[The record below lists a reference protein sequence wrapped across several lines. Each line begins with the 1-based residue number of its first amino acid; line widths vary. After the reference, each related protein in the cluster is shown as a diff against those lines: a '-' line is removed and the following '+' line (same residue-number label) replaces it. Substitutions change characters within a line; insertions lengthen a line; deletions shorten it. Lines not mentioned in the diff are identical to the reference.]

1 VTALQVYRDD
11 GPLAG
16 ILGRRLGGALT
27 AAPVAITL
35 LGAVP
40 LAVLLG
46 VEDTRPTALLAVVA
60 VAIFVAAGAA
70 GAARPDAGRLAWSV
84 PPLLRLVEYGAL
96 IRLTVLAG
104 RSAMPLCFAV
114 LGVLAFHHYDVVYRL
129 RHQRIAPPAWVSA
142 VGGGWDGRLIV
153 AFTLAAVGGL
163 EVGLLLAAIALGV
176 VFIAESALSWLR
188 FASGTRS
195 AAYDDDGDDEGDA

>member
-16 ILGRRLGGALT
+16 ILGRHLGSALT
-27 AAPVAITL
+27 TAPVALTV

-40 LAVLLG
+40 LAVLLA
-46 VEDTRPTALLAVVA
+46 VDDARPAALPALVA
-60 VAIFVAAGAA
+60 VAIFVAAGGA
-70 GAARPDAGRLAWSV
+70 GAARPDAGRLAWAV
-84 PPLLRLVEYGAL
+84 PPLLRLVEYGVL

-104 RSAMPLCFAV
+104 RSAMPLCFAL

-129 RHQRIAPPAWVSA
+129 RHQRIAPPEWVSA

-153 AFTLAAVGGL
+153 AFALAAVGGL
-163 EVGLLLAAIALGV
+163 EVGLLVAAIALGA
-176 VFIAESALSWLR
+176 VFVAESALSWLR

-195 AAYDDDGDDEGDA
+195 AAYDDDDEGDA